1 MSQPYQQPGAPYP
14 HVPGPYAPGPYGPPL
29 PTAPAAV
36 VTATVLSFLVGAFGV
51 LGTGLV
57 ILVGPVL
64 FGLAAGVE
72 DSDARTAVAIG
83 GGLTLVVGLLM
94 LCWTVAMIWGGVRA
108 LRGRGRT
115 LLIVAG
121 SISLALMLL
130 SFLSTVTDEFVA
142 PGAVAFTVVFL
153 LVSAAIVVLPCLSPS
168 SRFFAAH
175 RARRGG

>member
-1 MSQPYQQPGAPYP
+1 
-14 HVPGPYAPGPYGPPL
+14 
-29 PTAPAAV
+29 V
-36 VTATVLSFLVGAFGV
+36 VTAAVLGFILGAFGV

-72 DSDARTAVAIG
+72 DSDAAIAVAIG
-83 GGLTLVVGLLM
+83 GGLTLVVGLLV
-94 LCWTVAMIWGGVRA
+94 LGWTVAMIWGAVAA
-108 LRGRGRT
+108 LRGRGRI

-121 SISLALMLL
+121 SISLALMLVSSVSNL
-130 SFLSTVTDEFVA
+130 GSEFVD
-142 PGAVAFTVVFL
+142 PGALAFTLVFL
-153 LVSAAIVVLPCLSPS
+153 LASVAIVVLPCLAPS